1 MEAKAGPKENININ
15 AMIKGQLLFVYNAKS
30 NLFNKAF
37 DFVHKIVSPQSYPCN
52 LCLLTHADFSER
64 KEWTDFRTSFS
75 HDLKFLYS
83 DNFENEF
90 PMEETDYPVVY
101 LKSDFD
107 LKKFITTEEVNSIK
121 SIQEL
126 IRLVKGKLKS

>member
-1 MEAKAGPKENININ
+1 MINV
-15 AMIKGQLLFVYNAKS
+15 QLLFVYNAKS
-30 NLFNKAF
+30 NLLIKTF
-37 DFVHKIVSPQSYPCN
+37 DFVHKIVSPESYQCN

-90 PMEETDYPVVY
+90 PMVETDYPVVY
-101 LKSDFD
+101 LKSDIE
-107 LKKFITTEEVNSIK
+107 LKKFITTEEVNSIN

-126 IRLVKGKLKS
+126 IHLVKEKMKP